1 MKSYKLG
8 QVAGSC
14 RGKVEGEQVCVV
26 CGVVLL
32 LPASVLSCHSP
43 EGGGNELA
51 MSDWESAGGGAS
63 DASEIAG

>member
-14 RGKVEGEQVCVV
+14 RGKVEGEQVCVW
-26 CGVVLL
+26 CGAA
-32 LPASVLSCHSP
+32 ASVLSCHSP

-51 MSDWESAGGGAS
+51 MSDWESAGSGC
-63 DASEIAG
+63 